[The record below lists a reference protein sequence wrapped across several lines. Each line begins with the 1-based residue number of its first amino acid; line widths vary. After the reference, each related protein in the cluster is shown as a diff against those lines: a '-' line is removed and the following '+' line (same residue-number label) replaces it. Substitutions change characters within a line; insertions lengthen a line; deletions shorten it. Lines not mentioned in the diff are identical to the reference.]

1 MGEIP
6 LTLLF
11 GYGYICNK
19 AFGMKNT
26 LCIRLTLLFIALN
39 SIAFMVNCCGISP
52 RFDFEKNHSCFEF
65 FLLTDTSK
73 ASPAPNQVGQSEQE
87 LDGFWPFENFYVEIP
102 ADDAPPTRRFR
113 GLFAGFQTG
122 EFIFYSFLIGAVF
135 VFLKLW

>member
-6 LTLLF
+6 LTPTEL
-11 GYGYICNK
+11 YPYICVK
-19 AFGMKNT
+19 ALGMNNA

-52 RFDFEKNHSCFEF
+52 RFDFQKNHSCFEF

-73 ASPAPNQVGQSEQE
+73 ESPALSKVGQREQE

-102 ADDAPPTRRFR
+102 AEDAPATRRFR
-113 GLFAGFQTG
+113 GLFAGFETG
-122 EFIFYSFLIGAVF
+122 EFIFYSILIAAVF
-135 VFLKLW
+135 LFLKLW